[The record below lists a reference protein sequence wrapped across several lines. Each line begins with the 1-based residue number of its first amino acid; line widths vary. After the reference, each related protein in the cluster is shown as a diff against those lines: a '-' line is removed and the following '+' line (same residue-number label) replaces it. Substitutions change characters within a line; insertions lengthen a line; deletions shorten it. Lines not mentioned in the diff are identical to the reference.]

1 VISWPDIAILT
12 EERAMRSLEFVARA
26 SVHEKAIVALKM
38 SNMSNT
44 HLPFPTSTQVCKS
57 LFPPSLLPFLPPF
70 LPFALHRDY
79 DLLLQFSLNQILPPS
94 LPPSLSPSLLQVIRQ
109 GNLDVFWLLQ
119 DGGIMILLAYLLQ
132 RNATWR
138 LTTLRIFTFV
148 QKGQDVLK
156 TEGELAAYLQALRIK
171 AEVKVISLEVEEMG
185 AYGADWTVRRERR
198 GEGTAAGGGGGG
210 EGGSGRKL
218 RDMFLDPAMD
228 GKKDTNGSS
237 SSSSSTLPPPLPSL
251 PHRAPAPAQG
261 IARATFDEGSK
272 IQQAILENSRD
283 SALVLLNLPPP
294 PKSSWLEP
302 LSYFRLVEH
311 LTGEL
316 SRVVLVYG
324 SGAEV
329 LSTRLGE

>member
-1 VISWPDIAILT
+1 
-12 EERAMRSLEFVARA
+12 
-26 SVHEKAIVALKM
+26 
-38 SNMSNT
+38 
-44 HLPFPTSTQVCKS
+44 
-57 LFPPSLLPFLPPF
+57 
-70 LPFALHRDY
+70 
-79 DLLLQFSLNQILPPS
+79 
-94 LPPSLSPSLLQVIRQ
+94 
-109 GNLDVFWLLQ
+109 
-119 DGGIMILLAYLLQ
+119 MILLAYLLQ

-156 TEGELAAYLQALRIK
+156 TQGELAAYLQALRIK
-171 AEVKVISLEVEEMG
+171 AEVHVISLEVEEMG

-198 GEGTAAGGGGGG
+198 GEGAAAGGGGRG

-218 RDMFLDPAMD
+218 RDMFLDPAME
-228 GKKDTNGSS
+228 GKKGTNGNSCSS
-237 SSSSSTLPPPLPSL
+237 SSNSSSTAPPPPPLPPL

-261 IARATFDEGSK
+261 IARTTFDEGSK
-272 IQQAILENSRD
+272 IRQAILENSRD

-302 LSYFRLVEH
+302 QSYFRLVEH